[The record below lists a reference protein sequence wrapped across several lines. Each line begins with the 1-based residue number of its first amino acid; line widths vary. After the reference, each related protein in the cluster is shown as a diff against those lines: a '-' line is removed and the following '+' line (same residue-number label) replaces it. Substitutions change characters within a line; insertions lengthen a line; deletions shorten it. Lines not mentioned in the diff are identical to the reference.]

1 MAAIQNIDAEAALLG
16 GLLND
21 NEWIDRAA
29 DKLAAG
35 DFYDPLHARIYGAI
49 VHEASRGKAVTPIT
63 LKPHFEGDDLRY
75 LARLSGDMG
84 GLLAMRELLDQVADI
99 ARRRQMQAGLA
110 VAAEACADFSV
121 PHGEIIAHADAA
133 ISERADGGIAQATGA
148 DCLGAL
154 LDNLGKQIPGVTGGI
169 QVLDDLMGPIRP
181 KQLVIGA
188 GRPGMGKT
196 ALALSYALGAAQ
208 QGHGVL
214 FVSLE
219 MSAQELAER
228 MAADLCFEGGEGVPY
243 AAIRDGNLNNWQRKR
258 VAEAYSRMQGVPF
271 QIIDAGA
278 LTTGR
283 LNMLVRRHA
292 RKMAS
297 QGHKLELVVIDYLQL
312 LHPDSKTRSNYEA
325 VSEISRSLKA
335 MAKDQGVGIFALA
348 QLSRTVESRE
358 GNRPQLSDLR
368 DSGQIEQDADAVL
381 FLLRHEYYLRQVE
394 EGSKDY
400 MKAQQAL
407 EAVQGQIEFIVAKRR
422 NGVAGTA
429 TGRFFGAY
437 QAVRG

>member
-1 MAAIQNIDAEAALLG
+1 MSAIQNTDAEAALIA

-29 DKLAAG
+29 DRLSGA
-35 DFYDPLHARIYGAI
+35 DFYDPLYGRFYEAI
-49 VHEASRGKAVTPIT
+49 VREAAQGRGVNAIT
-63 LKPHFEGDDLRY
+63 LRPYFNDDELRQ
-75 LARLSGDMG
+75 LIRLSSDLSA
-84 GLLAMRELLDQVADI
+84 LLAMRELIGQVADI
-99 ARRRQMQAGLA
+99 SRRRQMQAGLS
-110 VAAEACADFSV
+110 VAAEACADLTIPQS
-121 PHGEIIAHADAA
+121 EIIAHADAA
-133 ISERADGGIAQATGA
+133 IAEEASGAIAQPTGA
-148 DCLGAL
+148 ECLGAL
-154 LDNLGKQIPGVTGGI
+154 LDNLGKQDRGVTGGI

-196 ALALSYALGAAQ
+196 ALALSYAIGAAQ

-214 FVSLE
+214 YVSLE

-228 MAADLCFEGGEGVPY
+228 MAADLCFDGHEGVPY
-243 AAIRDGNLNNWQRKR
+243 AAIRDGDLNGWQKRR
-258 VAEAYSRMQGVPF
+258 VAEAYSKMQGVPF
-271 QIIDAGA
+271 HIIDAGA

-292 RKMAS
+292 RKMAAD
-297 QGHKLELVVIDYLQL
+297 GYKLELVVIDYLQL
-312 LHPDSKTRSNYEA
+312 LHPDSKARSNYEA

-348 QLSRTVESRE
+348 QLSRSVESRE

-381 FLLRHEYYLRQVE
+381 FLLRHEYYLRQIE
-394 EGSKDY
+394 ENSPEY
-400 MKAQQAL
+400 AKAQQAL

-429 TGRFFGAY
+429 TGRFHGAY

>member
-1 MAAIQNIDAEAALLG
+1 MSAIQNIEAEAALIA

-29 DKLAAG
+29 DRLSGA
-35 DFYDPLHARIYGAI
+35 DFYDPLHARIYEAI
-49 VHEASRGKAVTPIT
+49 VREAAQGRGVNAIT
-63 LKPHFEGDDLRY
+63 LRPYFNDEELRH
-75 LARLSGDMG
+75 LIRLSSDLS
-84 GLLAMRELLDQVADI
+84 GLLAMREVIDQVSDI
-99 ARRRQMQAGLA
+99 SRRRQMQAGLA
-110 VAAEACADFSV
+110 VAAEACADLSI

-133 ISERADGGIAQATGA
+133 ISQEANGTIDQPTGA
-148 DCLGAL
+148 ECLGAL
-154 LDNLGKQIPGVTGGI
+154 LDNLGKQERGVTGGI
-169 QVLDDLMGPIRP
+169 QVLDELMGPIRQ

-196 ALALSYALGAAQ
+196 ALALSYAIGAAE

-228 MAADLCFEGGEGVPY
+228 MAADLCFDGKDGVPY
-243 AAIRDGNLNNWQRKR
+243 AAIRDGNLNDWQKRR
-258 VAEAYSRMQGVPF
+258 VAEAYSKMNGVPF
-271 QIIDAGA
+271 HIIDAGA

-292 RKMAS
+292 RKMAA

-312 LHPDSKTRSNYEA
+312 LHPDSKARSNYEA

-335 MAKDQGVGIFALA
+335 MAKDQGIGVFALA

-400 MKAQQAL
+400 LKAQQAL

-429 TGRFFGAY
+429 TGRFYGAY